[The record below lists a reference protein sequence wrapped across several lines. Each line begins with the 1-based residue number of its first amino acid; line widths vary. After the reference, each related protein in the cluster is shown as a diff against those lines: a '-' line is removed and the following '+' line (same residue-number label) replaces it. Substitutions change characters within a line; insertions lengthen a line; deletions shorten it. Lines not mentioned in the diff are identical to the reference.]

1 MAAAKKPTPKVAA
14 NSKAGAK
21 STEQKAKEA
30 RAMASGKISF
40 KVGGV
45 RQYGGTPTKYE
56 KENARKVSA
65 TYALKDNN
73 RKNVDV
79 KETKD
84 KTKLMSG
91 MAKVYKVTAP
101 KVDADAYNVLAKKA
115 KAAGL
120 TGSDAD
126 AAISKAM
133 KAVST
138 RMRNDRQRT
147 ASRGEAI
154 VRRES
159 KKRKNT
165 DLS

>member
-1 MAAAKKPTPKVAA
+1 MAEKKKATPKVAA

-30 RAMASGKISF
+30 RAMASGTKSF
-40 KVGGV
+40 KVAGV
-45 RQYGGTPTKYE
+45 RQYGGDFTKYE
-56 KENARKVSA
+56 KENANKVAA
-65 TYALKDNN
+65 TYALKKSN
-73 RKNVDV
+73 KKDV
-79 KETKD
+79 KVEETKG
-84 KTKLMSG
+84 KTRLMSG
-91 MAKVYKVTAP
+91 FAKVYKVTSP
-101 KVDADAYNVLAKKA
+101 KVDIDAYNVLAKKA

-120 TGSDAD
+120 KGSDAD
-126 AAISKAM
+126 AAIEKAIRT
-133 KAVST
+133 VST

-165 DLS
+165 NLG

>member
-21 STEQKAKEA
+21 STAQKARDA
-30 RAMASGKISF
+30 REKASGTQSF
-40 KVGGV
+40 KVAGV
-45 RQYGGTPTKYE
+45 RQFGGTPTKYE
-56 KENARKVSA
+56 KQNAAKVSA
-65 TYALKDNN
+65 TYALKKNN
-73 RKNVDV
+73 EKGV
-79 KETKD
+79 KVEETKG

-91 MAKVYKVTAP
+91 FAKVYKVTTP
-101 KVDADAYNVLAKKA
+101 KVDADAYSILAKKA

-120 TGSDAD
+120 KGMDAE
-126 AAISKAM
+126 AAVEKAM

-138 RMRNDRQRT
+138 RMKNDRQRT

-154 VRRES
+154 VRRER
-159 KKRKNT
+159 KKRQNT

>member
-30 RAMASGKISF
+30 RSKASGKISF
-40 KVGGV
+40 KVAGV

-56 KENARKVSA
+56 KENSAKVSA

-84 KTKLMSG
+84 KTKLMEG
-91 MAKVYKVTAP
+91 FAKVYKVTAP
-101 KVDADAYNVLAKKA
+101 KVDADAYDILAKKA

-120 TGSDAD
+120 KGMDAE

-159 KKRKNT
+159 KKRKGT